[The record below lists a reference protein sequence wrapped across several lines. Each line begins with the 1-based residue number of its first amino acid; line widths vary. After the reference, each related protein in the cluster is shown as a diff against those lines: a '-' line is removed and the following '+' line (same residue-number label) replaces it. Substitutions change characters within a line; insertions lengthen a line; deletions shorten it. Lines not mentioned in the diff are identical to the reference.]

1 MSGSNNDINVLQ
13 CSPVFARLAEG
24 NAPLVAYEI
33 NGHSCDKGYYIVD
46 DIYPSGTTILKTTR
60 NPEDEKCK
68 RFAKEQEDARK
79 DVEREFGLLQSRWGI
94 VQHPARIWSTERMWE
109 VMTSCVIIHNM
120 IVQEERDDNIYDGD
134 WNFEDELVEPRAGAA
149 SWKYFLH
156 MHNSL
161 QDRTTYNRLQADLI
175 EHM

>member
-1 MSGSNNDINVLQ
+1 
-13 CSPVFARLAEG
+13 
-24 NAPLVAYEI
+24 
-33 NGHSCDKGYYIVD
+33 
-46 DIYPSGTTILKTTR
+46 
-60 NPEDEKCK
+60 
-68 RFAKEQEDARK
+68 
-79 DVEREFGLLQSRWGI
+79 
-94 VQHPARIWSTERMWE
+94 MWE